1 MTQMLLKETPTR
13 TPAPQSPKRRWVRF
27 AAPVAGAAIVL
38 AIAAGVLIAR
48 SSDVPEPVKRQ
59 AQEVNASDR
68 HLLNQ
73 AAMLQRRR
81 ASSHG
86 SDTDVLNAATL
97 HQMRRTS
104 SQGSDTD
111 VFNQARGLE
120 LRRVDDERFAGRYSQ
135 PTPER
140 NGSDRHLLNQARK
153 VE

>member
-13 TPAPQSPKRRWVRF
+13 TPTGTPAPQSPKRRWVRF

-38 AIAAGVLIAR
+38 AIAAGVL
-48 SSDVPEPVKRQ
+48 SSPSGEVSEPVERQ
-59 AQEVNASDR
+59 AQEVNGSDR

-81 ASSHG
+81 AASQG
-86 SDTDVLNAATL
+86 SDVLNAATL
-97 HQMRRTS
+97 HQ
-104 SQGSDTD
+104 
-111 VFNQARGLE
+111 

-135 PTPER
+135 LAPESY
-140 NGSDRHLLNQARK
+140 GSDRHLLNQARK

>member
-27 AAPVAGAAIVL
+27 AAPVAGAAIVV

-48 SSDVPEPVKRQ
+48 SSDVPEPVERQ
-59 AQEVNASDR
+59 AQEVNASDH

-73 AAMLQRRR
+73 AAMYQAQR
-81 ASSHG
+81 A
-86 SDTDVLNAATL
+86 
-97 HQMRRTS
+97 S

-111 VFNQARGLE
+111 MLSAARLHQMRRASSQDSDTDVLNQARGLE
-120 LRRVDDERFAGRYSQ
+120 VRRVDDERFAGRYSQ
-135 PTPER
+135 PTPES
-140 NGSDRHLLNQARK
+140 NGSDRHLLNQAQK

>member
-38 AIAAGVLIAR
+38 AIAAVVL
-48 SSDVPEPVKRQ
+48 SSPSGEVSEPVERQ

-81 ASSHG
+81 AASQG
-86 SDTDVLNAATL
+86 
-97 HQMRRTS
+97 
-104 SQGSDTD
+104 SQGSDMHLL
-111 VFNQARGLE
+111 NQARRLE
-120 LRRVDDERFAGRYSQ
+120 VRRVDDERFAGRYSQ
-135 PTPER
+135 LAPESY
-140 NGSDRHLLNQARK
+140 GSDRHLLNQARK